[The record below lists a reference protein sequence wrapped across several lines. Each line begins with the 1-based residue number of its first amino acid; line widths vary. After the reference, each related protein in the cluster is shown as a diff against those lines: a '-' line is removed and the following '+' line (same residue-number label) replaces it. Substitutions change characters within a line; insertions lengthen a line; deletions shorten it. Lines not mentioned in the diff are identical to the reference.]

1 MNSQCIFTKLGTQ
14 LKKTCTSIKG
24 MSHNLRKRPS
34 ILLDDNINNKK
45 RQRTDDTPKVVTP
58 KVVTTESDPLK
69 ELRVRNGELEEL
81 PVEEVI
87 SEDSLSSDEEYID
100 FDEELENLKET
111 DPELHNALQV
121 VQAEL
126 EKTEPDVKV
135 LLRTPLRIEDRA
147 KLCQFYEI
155 YKSSQPNTMDWLDAR
170 NRYNAMFK
178 EYKVGYKQH
187 IKFTDKEH
195 ERMAIE
201 ESSLTNY
208 NPQLTLKY
216 KILNLQTSRAN
227 KVAIYRRYEDLQNL
241 EGSCEEYNKLK
252 HWLEW
257 ATSIP
262 HDNIKEVKV
271 VSSRKESSSP
281 PSAKRQKIQK
291 HSDITRFIMEA
302 SRKLDE
308 ELFGMRKAK
317 EQILLFLSAKLTNPG
332 MKRSNLGL
340 VGPPGVGKTA
350 IARMIAKL
358 MDWGFEQ
365 ISFGGVDKA
374 DFLKGHEYTYVGAQP
389 GAIVKCLRRMGH
401 KNGVIFLD
409 ELEKAAV
416 HPDIRAA
423 LLHLVDQ
430 SQNHEFRDNF
440 LGDITID
447 LSHIWYVGSMNSVP
461 TDSALAD
468 RWWTIEIKGYSKKD
482 KIEII
487 QGYLLPKA
495 LKSICKSNDSI
506 SMSRDTCDY
515 FIRRVSK
522 QGDMGVRTI
531 QKAIGDIINK
541 IDFLV
546 THQDVNGN
554 IPFTTTFKMKKK
566 LSYPLEITKS
576 IIDKLVANKELDT
589 MLRMMYL

>member
-1 MNSQCIFTKLGTQ
+1 
-14 LKKTCTSIKG
+14 

-34 ILLDDNINNKK
+34 TLLDDNINDNKRK
-45 RQRTDDTPKVVTP
+45 RTGDSPKSVP
-58 KVVTTESDPLK
+58 DPLE
-69 ELRVRNGELEEL
+69 ELKVRNGELDEL
-81 PVEEVI
+81 PIEEI
-87 SEDSLSSDEEYID
+87 ESSEEDYIDFEEEDYID
-100 FDEELENLKET
+100 FDEELENLKKS
-111 DPELHNALQV
+111 DPELHKSLQT
-121 VQAEL
+121 VQEEL
-126 EKTEPDVKV
+126 EKTEPNVKV
-135 LLRTPLRIEDRA
+135 LLKTPLRLEDRA

-155 YKSSQPNTMDWLDAR
+155 YKSSQPNTMEWLEAR
-170 NRYNAMFK
+170 NRYNTMFK

-195 ERMAIE
+195 KRMAE
-201 ESSLTNY
+201 EEKSLTNY

-216 KILNLQTSRAN
+216 KILNLKTSRAN

-241 EGSCEEYNKLK
+241 ESSCEEYSKLK

-262 HDNIKEVKV
+262 HDNIKEIKV
-271 VSSRKESSSP
+271 STRNNKRK
-281 PSAKRQKIQK
+281 K

-308 ELFGMRKAK
+308 ELFGMKKAK

-374 DFLKGHEYTYVGAQP
+374 DFLKGHEYTYIGAQP
-389 GAIVKCLRRMGH
+389 GAIVKSLRRMGH

-447 LSHIWYVGSMNSVP
+447 LSHIWYIGSMNSIP

-468 RWWTIEIKGYSKKD
+468 RWWTIEIKGYSKND
-482 KIEII
+482 KIKII
-487 QGYLLPKA
+487 QDYILPKA
-495 LKSICKSNDSI
+495 LKSICKSKESV
-506 SMSRDTCDY
+506 SMSDDLCEY

-522 QGDMGVRTI
+522 QEDRGVRTI

-546 THQDVNGN
+546 THQDKNGN

-566 LSYPLEITKS
+566 LSYPLVITTPV
-576 IIDKLVANKELDT
+576 IDKLVANKELDV
-589 MLRMMYL
+589 MLQMMYL

>member
-1 MNSQCIFTKLGTQ
+1 
-14 LKKTCTSIKG
+14 
-24 MSHNLRKRPS
+24 
-34 ILLDDNINNKK
+34 
-45 RQRTDDTPKVVTP
+45 VVE
-58 KVVTTESDPLK
+58 KSSDPLQ
-69 ELRVRNGELEEL
+69 ELTIRNGELEEL
-81 PVEEVI
+81 PIEEVM
-87 SEDSLSSDEEYID
+87 SDESADSGEEYID

-111 DPELHNALQV
+111 DPELHDTLKV
-121 VQAEL
+121 VQEEI
-126 EKTEPDVKV
+126 EKTEPNVQV
-135 LLRTPLRIEDRA
+135 LLKTPLRIEDRA

-155 YKSSQPNTMDWLDAR
+155 YRSTPPNTMEWLEAR
-170 NRYNAMFK
+170 NRYNTMFK

-187 IKFTDKEH
+187 IKFTEEEH
-195 ERMAIE
+195 ERMAVE
-201 ESSLTNY
+201 ESSLSNY

-216 KILNLQTSRAN
+216 KILNLETSREN
-227 KVAIYRRYEDLQNL
+227 KVVIYRRYEDLQNL
-241 EGSCEEYNKLK
+241 ESSSEEYNKLK

-257 ATSIP
+257 AISIP
-262 HDNIKEVKV
+262 HDKIKKVNITPPIV
-271 VSSRKESSSP
+271 VEDFSIP
-281 PSAKRQKIQK
+281 PSAKRQKTAK
-291 HSDITRFIMEA
+291 YSDITRFIMEA

-308 ELFGMRKAK
+308 ELFGMKKAK

-358 MDWGFEQ
+358 MNWGFEQ
-365 ISFGGVDKA
+365 ISFGGVDEA

-416 HPDIRAA
+416 HPDIRAS

-447 LSHIWYVGSMNSVP
+447 LSHIWYIGSMNSIP

-468 RWWTIEIKGYSKKD
+468 RWWTIKIKGYSKTD

-487 QGYLLPKA
+487 QSYLLPKA
-495 LKSICKSNDSI
+495 LKCICKSNDSVI
-506 SMSRDTCDY
+506 MTSEICEY
-515 FIRRVSK
+515 FIRRVNK
-522 QGDMGVRTI
+522 EGDMGVRTI

-546 THQDVNGN
+546 THQDEDGN
-554 IPFTTTFKMKKK
+554 IPFTTTFKMKTR
-566 LSYPLEITKS
+566 LTYPLILTKS
-576 IIDKLVANKELDT
+576 IIDVLVENKELNV
-589 MLRMMYL
+589 MLSMMYL